1 LNFPVNVL
9 MVMSY
14 LRYLS
19 CCAFVLICWLVL
31 CNREMAG
38 SRDDAAIAHALASM
52 AQVLAQANE

>member
-1 LNFPVNVL
+1 LNFPVSIR

-19 CCAFVLICWLVL
+19 CCAFVLIGWLVL
-31 CNREMAG
+31 CCREMDG
-38 SRDDAAIAHALASM
+38 GRDDEAIAHALASM